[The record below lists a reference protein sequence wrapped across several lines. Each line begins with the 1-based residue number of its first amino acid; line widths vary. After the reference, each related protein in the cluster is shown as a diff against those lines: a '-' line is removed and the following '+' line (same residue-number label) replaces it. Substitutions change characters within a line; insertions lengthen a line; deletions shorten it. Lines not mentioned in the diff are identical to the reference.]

1 MIELVLRLTPP
12 LTLLLALLLLLRPWV
27 LERFGA
33 RLQYGLWLCVPVLLL
48 ALIVPMAS
56 PASGNAMETYRVTL
70 GELSH
75 GAGKTDWL
83 NAAYVTGLVLAVSVL
98 GLSLLRL
105 ARLMQGAKPVASTTY
120 TNNRL
125 RLLASTDAQGPFVFG
140 LFRPTV
146 VLPEGFEARF
156 NHKEQELILA
166 HELSHWRRGDLHCN
180 LLALALLC
188 LCWFNPLC
196 LLAYRR
202 FRQDQEMACDAD
214 VTIELSQADR
224 IAYGRA
230 LIGNAA
236 TVARSWQPLS
246 HHYGDKH
253 TMKQRLIQLK
263 HSKGFSANSLLTPLA
278 LVAALGIWAQAPA
291 MAGDHKEEARPV
303 VRIEPKYPINA
314 AKQGIEGYVQARF
327 DIDAKGN
334 VSNVVI
340 FKSEP
345 QGVFDKVSID
355 ALNQWQYEPR
365 ATKAVEIQLDYRL
378 TPPQASS
385 QKPGD
390 GERERIA
397 VLPHNEE
404 KH

>member
-1 MIELVLRLTPP
+1 MIELILRLTPP

-33 RLQYGLWLCVPVLLL
+33 RFQYGLWLCVPVLLL
-48 ALIVPMAS
+48 ALIVPLAS
-56 PASGNAMETYRVTL
+56 PAGGSAMETYRVTL
-70 GELSH
+70 GEISH
-75 GAGKTDWL
+75 GAGKADWL

-98 GLSLLRL
+98 GLSLIRL
-105 ARLMQGAKPVASTTY
+105 ARLMQGAKPAADTKSTGT
-120 TNNRL
+120 
-125 RLLASTDAQGPFVFG
+125 RLLTSTETEGPFVFG

-146 VLPEGFEARF
+146 VLPDGFETRF
-156 NHKEQELILA
+156 SIKDQQLILA

-253 TMKQRLIQLK
+253 TMQQRLIQLK
-263 HSKGFSANSLLTPLA
+263 HSKGFSAASLLTPLA

-291 MAGDHKEEARPV
+291 MAGDSKDLSKPV
-303 VRIEPKYPINA
+303 VRIEPKYPIDA

-327 DIDAKGN
+327 DINAEGK

-345 QGVFDKVSID
+345 QGMFDKVSID
-355 ALNQWQYEPR
+355 ALNQWQYEP
-365 ATKAVEIQLDYRL
+365 KANNGVEVQLDYRL
-378 TPPQASS
+378 APPEPVS

>member
-1 MIELVLRLTPP
+1 MIELILRLTPP

-33 RLQYGLWLCVPVLLL
+33 RFQYGLWLCVPVLLL
-48 ALIVPMAS
+48 ALLVPMAS
-56 PASGNAMETYRVTL
+56 PVSNSTMETYRVTL

-75 GAGKTDWL
+75 GASNTDWL
-83 NAAYVTGLVLAVSVL
+83 SAAYITGLSIALAAI

-105 ARLMQGAKPVASTTY
+105 TKLIRLAKPAADTRSTGARLLTSTE
-120 TNNRL
+120 
-125 RLLASTDAQGPFVFG
+125 AEGPFVFG
-140 LFRPTV
+140 VFRPTV

-156 NHKEQELILA
+156 SNKDQQLILA

-180 LLALALLC
+180 LLALALVC

-263 HSKGFSANSLLTPLA
+263 HSKGFSAASLLTPLA

-291 MAGDHKEEARPV
+291 MAGDSADLSKPV
-303 VRIEPKYPINA
+303 VRIEPRYPINA

-327 DIDAKGN
+327 DIDAKGT

-345 QGVFDKVSID
+345 EGVFDKVSID
-355 ALNQWQYEPR
+355 ALNQWKYEP
-365 ATKAVEIQLDYRL
+365 KASKGVEVQLDYRMA
-378 TPPQASS
+378 PPEPIS
-385 QKPGD
+385 QTSAD
-390 GERERIA
+390 DERERIA
-397 VLPHNEE
+397 VLPHNEA